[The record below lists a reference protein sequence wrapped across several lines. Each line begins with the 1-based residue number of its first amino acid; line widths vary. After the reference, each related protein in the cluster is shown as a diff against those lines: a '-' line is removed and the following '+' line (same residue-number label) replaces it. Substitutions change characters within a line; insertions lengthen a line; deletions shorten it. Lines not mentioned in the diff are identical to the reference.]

1 MFQRI
6 LVAVDPTIA
15 PSLVPS
21 AIELAKLHGASL
33 LFVHVCSPLDEGYAG
48 AFYPGVD
55 TLYPTLHNPI
65 LQNYAKEWTK
75 VEARNLNWLKSLA
88 TEANQVGVTATFQQ
102 HLGDPGRWI
111 CQIARDEAVDLI
123 LVGRRGRSNLSELIL
138 GSVSNY
144 VMHHAPCSVLTFQ
157 GQITGQTNSAKKL
170 QETHSSLSAKA

>member
-21 AIELAKLHGASL
+21 AIALAKLHGASL

-65 LQNYAKEWTK
+65 LQNYAEEWTK
-75 VEARNLNWLKSLA
+75 VEARNLDWLKSLTAEA
-88 TEANQVGVTATFQQ
+88 THAGVAANFQQ
-102 HLGDPGRWI
+102 HLGDPGQWI

-123 LVGRRGRSNLSELIL
+123 LVGRRGRSNLTELLL

-157 GQITGQTNSAKKL
+157 GNITDQPNASAKKL
-170 QETHSSLSAKA
+170 QEIR